1 MFSFQLL
8 TPTDGSS
15 SCRASLLCF
24 DHDVKILADPCWNGQ
39 NVNDLNFFED
49 HLREINFI
57 LLSHSTPDFIGAYVL
72 LCIRFPNL
80 MATIP
85 VYATLPV
92 NQLGRVSTVEL
103 YRANGLLG
111 PVQTA
116 MLEIDDV
123 DQSFDKVHTLKYFQS
138 VSLLENTLNITP
150 YNAGHSLGGAFWF
163 ITKRL
168 ERIIYAPTWNH
179 SKDSFLNGASFL
191 SSSTGSPLSQLMRP
205 TALITYTDL
214 GSDSSHKQRT
224 DKFLALV
231 SSTLSNGG
239 AVLLPTSLSG
249 RFLELLHLI
258 DQHLESSP
266 IPVYF
271 VSYSGTKVLAYATSL
286 LEWMAS
292 QLVKEWEEASMFS
305 NTSTNRNNFPFDPSK
320 VDLLD
325 DPLELL
331 NVPGPKVVFTA
342 GVDMNAGDMS
352 ASVLKYLCEDE
363 RTTIILTEK
372 SHFGG
377 GGANLGAKLYSEW
390 YKLALKI
397 GNGKA
402 EEGILVGIKQI
413 TSLENS
419 FFEEPLTGQDLEKF
433 KEHIHNHRKQK
444 YLAKVRDRK
453 NKSLLNADTLSDSS
467 DDDDDDEGGNSTDDD
482 IPLQVVTA
490 SVLTAPPNSMIGA
503 DDFRALEIYD
513 AELIKQTIESN
524 KPLDL
529 VITHKMKPKQAMFP
543 FFPTTHKQKFDDYG
557 EVIDIKDFQRIE
569 DNTNGKLIQESKK
582 RFERRSGQANGKQD
596 KGDSDDKQQQ
606 QNQLQTKLTPQ
617 EVLNNQLLEKFL
629 DPLANPKRRI
639 ILGKDN
645 KHPAQQISFRC
656 RLSYVDMS
664 GVVDIRSL
672 MFIISLLKPYNVL
685 VLPDFTKTAA
695 SPQGNDGFKLVLDS
709 FQTNDEKMSSN
720 ELAANTTALSLS
732 NIRSSLA
739 TSGKVGGSGSKV
751 VVTGVEV
758 NVPVKIGDDSEDG
771 VFRFNNF
778 ELKLDDKILENLEWQ
793 TIDGDYRVS
802 KVYGMLEIRNPLAN
816 EQQPSTK
823 KHKSNGISK
832 YLNSNTEFA
841 LKYIPQEEMERRHRT
856 FFNGEE
862 SGSLI
867 TPKLAIGNIRLP
879 ELKKRLISKGL
890 KAEFKSEGTLV
901 VNDTIAVRKV
911 SYSGIEGDDTGDI
924 VIDGT
929 GGVLYYQ
936 VRNCIKEMLAYVF

>member
-8 TPTDGSS
+8 TPADGCT

-24 DHDVKILADPCWNGQ
+24 DHDIKILADPCWNGQ
-39 NVNDLNFFED
+39 NVSDLDFFED
-49 HLREINFI
+49 HLRDVNFI

-85 VYATLPV
+85 VYSTLPV

-103 YRANGLLG
+103 YRANGILG
-111 PVQTA
+111 PLNTA

-138 VSLLENTLNITP
+138 VSLLENRLNITP

-191 SSSTGSPLSQLMRP
+191 SSSSGSPLSQLMRP

-214 GSDSSHKQRT
+214 GSDYSHKQRT

-231 SSTLSNGG
+231 NDTLSNSGT
-239 AVLLPTSLSG
+239 VLLPTSLSG

-266 IPVYF
+266 TPVYF
-271 VSYSGTKVLAYATSL
+271 ISYSGTKVLAYATSL

-292 QLVKEWEEASMFS
+292 QLVKKWEEASMFS
-305 NTSTNRNNFPFDPSK
+305 GGSANRNNFPFDHSK

-325 DPLELL
+325 DLL
-331 NVPGPKVVFTA
+331 KLMNLPGPKVVFAA
-342 GVDMNAGDMS
+342 GVDMNAGDIS
-352 ASVLKYLCEDE
+352 TSVLKFLCEDE

-377 GGANLGAKLYSEW
+377 VNSLGTRLYSEW
-390 YKLALKI
+390 FNSATKE
-397 GNGKA
+397 GNGKS
-402 EEGILVGIKQI
+402 EEGKPVFINQVIPLANAFV
-413 TSLENS
+413 
-419 FFEEPLTGQDLEKF
+419 EEPLTGQDLEKF
-433 KEHIHNHRKQK
+433 KEHVQNQRGQK

-467 DDDDDDEGGNSTDDD
+467 DDDDDEDAGNSTDEE
-482 IPLQVVTA
+482 IPLQAVNG
-490 SVLTAPPNSMIGA
+490 SVLTAPPNSMIGTE
-503 DDFRALEIYD
+503 DFRALEIYD

-529 VITHKMKPKQAMFP
+529 IITHKMKPKQAMFP
-543 FFPTTHKQKFDDYG
+543 FYPTAHKQKFDDYG
-557 EVIDIKDFQRIE
+557 EVIDIKDFQKVE
-569 DNTNGKLIQESKK
+569 DNTNGKLIQESKR
-582 RFERRSGQANGKQD
+582 RFERRAGQAGGKQD
-596 KGDSDDKQQQ
+596 KRDSDGKQ
-606 QNQLQTKLTPQ
+606 QNQLQNKLTPQ
-617 EVLNNQLLEKFL
+617 EVLNNQLLEQFL
-629 DPLANPKRRI
+629 DPLLNPKRRI
-639 ILGKDN
+639 LLGKDT
-645 KHPAQQISFRC
+645 KYLTQQIKFRC
-656 RLSYVDMS
+656 RISYVDMS
-664 GVVDIRSL
+664 GVVDNRSL
-672 MFIISLLKPYNVL
+672 LFITSLLKPYNVL
-685 VLPDFTKTAA
+685 ILPDFTSNKAV
-695 SPQGNDGFKLVLDS
+695 PQGNDGFKVVKES
-709 FQTNDEKMSSN
+709 FDNQTGDEKMASS
-720 ELAANTTALSLS
+720 EFSVNTKALSLS

-739 TSGKVGGSGSKV
+739 TSGKVGSGSKIA
-751 VVTGVEV
+751 VTGVEP
-758 NVPVKIGDDSEDG
+758 NVLVKIGDDIEDG
-771 VFRFNNF
+771 MFRFNNF
-778 ELKLDDKILENLEWQ
+778 ELKLDDKIIEDLKWQ

-802 KVYGMLEIRNPLAN
+802 RVYGMLEIRNPIVA
-816 EQQPSTK
+816 EQPAVK
-823 KHKSNGISK
+823 KHKSNGVSK
-832 YLNSNTEFA
+832 YLNSATEFT
-841 LKYIPQEEMERRHRT
+841 LKYIPQEEMERHHES
-856 FFNGEE
+856 FFNGDDR
-862 SGSLI
+862 GSLL